1 MAFSR
6 LGKLIF
12 NPFVPLG
19 LVVLHLYSI
28 TLELRNPFSEEENE

>member
-1 MAFSR
+1 MMFSR
-6 LGKLIF
+6 IGRVIF

-28 TLELRNPFSEEENE
+28 TLELRNPFSDEENE